1 MRPGVDR
8 TGMLNAE
15 QQQVLN
21 FLRSSPDTWFAAREV
36 SRRAGTRAQF
46 EEEPRWAINSLRY
59 LFDMKLVERDSQAHY
74 KFRDPDA
81 KKEGEPHQ

>member
-1 MRPGVDR
+1 
-8 TGMLNAE
+8 MLNAE

-21 FLRSSPDTWFAAREV
+21 FLRSSPEAWFSGMEV

-46 EEEPRWAINSLRY
+46 EEEPRWAVNCLRY
-59 LFDMKLVERDSQAHY
+59 LVDMKLVERDSSAHY

-81 KKEGEPHQ
+81 KREE

>member
-1 MRPGVDR
+1 
-8 TGMLNAE
+8 MLNAE

-21 FLRSSPDTWFAAREV
+21 FLRSSPETWFSAMEV

-46 EEEPRWAINSLRY
+46 EEEPRWGVNCLRY
-59 LFDMKLVERDSQAHY
+59 LFDMKLVERDRSAHY

-81 KKEGEPHQ
+81 KREESK

>member
-1 MRPGVDR
+1 
-8 TGMLNAE
+8 MLNAE

-46 EEEPRWAINSLRY
+46 EEEPRWAINCLRY

-81 KKEGEPHQ
+81 KKEEEPHP